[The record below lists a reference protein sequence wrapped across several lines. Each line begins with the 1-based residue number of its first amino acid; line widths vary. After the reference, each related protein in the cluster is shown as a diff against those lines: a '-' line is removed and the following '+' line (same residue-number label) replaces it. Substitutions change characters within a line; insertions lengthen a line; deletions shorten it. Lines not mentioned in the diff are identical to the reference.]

1 MQGKLWDVDYE
12 FKAEC
17 FSNCFGLWSRCPSRI
32 HPKDPP
38 KPHTLMALN
47 GVITPRDERS
57 EVFVLSL
64 RSSTK
69 CLPRSCPCKHGRD
82 SRLTHLCVC
91 TSCKCQLLGS
101 DIGLRAIL
109 HHSPYATVCIRDAR
123 PTHLFILRLRHCQ
136 THYQI
141 DNGKLFWGCKMF
153 ARGV

>member
-57 EVFVLSL
+57 EVFAFAL
-64 RSSTK
+64 
-69 CLPRSCPCKHGRD
+69 CANASC
-82 SRLTHLCVC
+82 
-91 TSCKCQLLGS
+91 
-101 DIGLRAIL
+101 
-109 HHSPYATVCIRDAR
+109 
-123 PTHLFILRLRHCQ
+123 
-136 THYQI
+136 
-141 DNGKLFWGCKMF
+141 
-153 ARGV
+153 

>member
-1 MQGKLWDVDYE
+1 MCFSVEGNLNFKVESLAILQGSLWDDDYE

-32 HPKDPP
+32 HLKDPP

-69 CLPRSCPCKHGRD
+69 CWPRSCPSK
-82 SRLTHLCVC
+82 
-91 TSCKCQLLGS
+91 LG
-101 DIGLRAIL
+101 
-109 HHSPYATVCIRDAR
+109 RDAR
-123 PTHLFILRLRHCQ
+123 PTHLFILRLWHCKP
-136 THYQI
+136 HYQI
-141 DNGKLFWGCKMF
+141 DNGKLFCGCKII